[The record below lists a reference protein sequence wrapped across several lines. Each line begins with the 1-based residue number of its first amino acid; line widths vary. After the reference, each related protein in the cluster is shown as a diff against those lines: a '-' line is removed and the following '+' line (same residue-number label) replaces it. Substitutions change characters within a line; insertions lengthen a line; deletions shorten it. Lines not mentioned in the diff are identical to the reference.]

1 MKFNILQNAYM
12 FHSVCDNSMSLGGQ
26 ISVSIE
32 MGKRAL
38 DRWWVQW
45 SLVDSIEKDAMREVA
60 KSQSITLPNVI
71 FGQIKSEDFA
81 RKCQAFILSQQT
93 SAMVS
98 MCVNCFIE
106 AGICILLWL

>member
-1 MKFNILQNAYM
+1 MKLNILQNAYM

-38 DRWWVQW
+38 DRWSIRWSVPW
-45 SLVDSIEKDAMREVA
+45 SLVDPFEKDAMREVA
-60 KSQSITLPNVI
+60 KSQSITLPKVI
-71 FGQIKSEDFA
+71 FGQSEDFA

-93 SAMVS
+93 RRQQRI
-98 MCVNCFIE
+98 F
-106 AGICILLWL
+106 GRWDH

>member
-45 SLVDSIEKDAMREVA
+45 SLVDPIEKDAMREVA
-60 KSQSITLPNVI
+60 KSRSITLPKVI

-81 RKCQAFILSQQT
+81 GKRQAFIPSQMT
-93 SAMVS
+93 SS
-98 MCVNCFIE
+98 LITR
-106 AGICILLWL
+106 